1 VVAPGFV
8 RRAGTDRLPDIHRY
22 VRAIEYRLD
31 HLAGDVRRDQ
41 RRMAEVRPIERE
53 LAETVA
59 SAPRI
64 TDELRQI
71 AWMVEEL
78 RVSVFAQPVGVGG
91 QASPKR
97 IRALLATARSS

>member
-1 VVAPGFV
+1 V
-8 RRAGTDRLPDIHRY
+8 RRAGTDRLPDVHRY

-41 RRMAEVRPIERE
+41 RRMAEVRPVERE
-53 LAETVA
+53 LAEAVA
-59 SAPRI
+59 SAPRV
-64 TDELRQI
+64 TDQLRQI

-78 RVSVFAQPVGVGG
+78 RVSVFAQPIGVHG

-97 IRALLATARSS
+97 IRALLAAARAS